1 MRYVVQDGECGK
13 RVYLVRDHDPDDV
26 ASEIGV
32 PSGPPTPYLNL
43 EQVAI
48 DINDMLV
55 ERGLFTWK
63 DVAESRGALTS
74 ILQLVLKR
82 HIKTLYQELTES

>member
-1 MRYVVQDGECGK
+1 MRYVIEDSECGK
-13 RVYLVRDHDPDDV
+13 RVYLVRDHDLDEV
-26 ASEIGV
+26 ASEIGI
-32 PSGPPTPYLNL
+32 PAGPPTPYIDL

-63 DVAESRGALTS
+63 DVAESRGGLQS

-82 HIKTLYQELTES
+82 HIKTLYQQLT